1 MEIVNMVFSGSVP
14 DNLELDLDFINEKL
28 KDFDINYN
36 PMKFP
41 GLIIRFKEPKITISM
56 FRSGK
61 MVFTGLKN
69 EEDVRIG
76 ISKLQDVA
84 KENGLDMFGEISSEL
99 QNIVCTVDLG
109 RELFLARLSVTLGF
123 ERVEFEPEQFP
134 GLILRYDD
142 PHVVFLMFGSGK
154 IVCTGAKSRSDA
166 KRAIE
171 SLNNLLKNI
180 EGM

>member
-1 MEIVNMVFSGSVP
+1 MEVVVVNMVFSGSV
-14 DNLELDLDFINEKL
+14 LGKLDLEFIHEKL
-28 KDFDINYN
+28 KDYNINYN

-69 EEDVRIG
+69 EEDVKKG
-76 ISKLQDVA
+76 ILELQDVA
-84 KENGLDMFGEISSEL
+84 KQNGLDMFGEVSSEL

-134 GLILRYDD
+134 GLILRYND
-142 PHVVFLMFGSGK
+142 PKVVFLMFGSGK
-154 IVCTGAKSRSDA
+154 IVCTGAKSRGEA
-166 KRAIE
+166 ERAIE
-171 SLNNLLKNI
+171 SLNVLLKNI